1 MKIEFSKIID
11 GVARFIDKEIY
22 PGMNDWQEVLARAAV
37 GVTLESSSRIKE
49 TLMGNGIVK
58 TFCIMDEEGNV
69 DIDRL
74 TSVLKAEIQKKEKV
88 SVKVPVFGTFVFTAA
103 DVDELRQMI
112 VGVEQHETYQ
122 NAF

>member
-1 MKIEFSKIID
+1 MVPWEKVMN
-11 GVARFIDKEIY
+11 GVAKYLDKNVY
-22 PGMNDWQEVLARAAV
+22 AGMNDWQEVLARAAV

-74 TSVLKAEIQKKEKV
+74 VSVLKAEVQKKERV

>member
-1 MKIEFSKIID
+1 MIPWERVMN
-11 GVARFIDKEIY
+11 GVAKYLDKNVY
-22 PGMNDWQEVLARAAV
+22 AGMNDWQEVLARAAV